1 MKLFHKK
8 DIFEAIT
15 FDPISRLKKHD
26 AVYYKVQAF
35 YETKPSKPVLFQ
47 FNLKSISSCGYMVDH
62 FPKSSRETD
71 NFTFSSDLSDSD
83 ADPENPAQPR
93 KSIRFNA
100 CNQKAGFVGKTISF
114 NTGAKYR
121 KSLGCGLPNNLRAN
135 FLKFGSPN
143 DKNVRDIN
151 KKDAI
156 ITSSTQVHLPFLVQ
170 KTTI

>member
-1 MKLFHKK
+1 MQ
-8 DIFEAIT
+8 I
-15 FDPISRLKKHD
+15 LKTLLNQK
-26 AVYYKVQAF
+26 
-35 YETKPSKPVLFQ
+35 
-47 FNLKSISSCGYMVDH
+47 
-62 FPKSSRETD
+62 
-71 NFTFSSDLSDSD
+71 
-83 ADPENPAQPR
+83 

-100 CNQKAGFVGKTISF
+100 CNQKTGFVGKTISF